1 VTPLPSGCEIV
12 SHPDGDDWLMRPVVE
27 GMCKMESLYST
38 ELDLGD
44 FIRMNDALDL
54 KSENQRRVRE
64 AMVKQK

>member
-1 VTPLPSGCEIV
+1 
-12 SHPDGDDWLMRPVVE
+12 MVE